1 MPGWHGDCIVPAT
14 GPSDPP
20 RPPAMPD
27 AIASVLSQIRS
38 YQAQMGQIGAAAS
51 GASSE
56 PGAAGLTGV
65 VAGSGGVGA
74 PSFGDALGSAL
85 RKVNGL
91 QAETRSLQ
99 SAFERGDPNA
109 DLARVM
115 VAAQASSVAFRAT
128 VEVRN
133 RLVQAYQDVMNM
145 PL

>member
-1 MPGWHGDCIVPAT
+1 MT
-14 GPSDPP
+14 
-20 RPPAMPD
+20 D

-38 YQAQMGQIGAAAS
+38 YQTQMGSGAAS
-51 GASSE
+51 MGGVGAPAG
-56 PGAAGLTGV
+56 PGAAGGLSGLGG
-65 VAGSGGVGA
+65 AGGAPAVGA
-74 PSFGDALGSAL
+74 PSFGDALGNAL
-85 RKVNGL
+85 KKVN
-91 QAETRSLQ
+91 SLQ
-99 SAFERGDPNA
+99 SETRDLQGAFERGDPNA